1 MKKVRRPSFEPLL
14 REAPLLLCLCTL
26 SSPTQRRLFPS
37 PATPTVLED
46 LAQGLSCA
54 PSPGLRAGASFCLS
68 SGSRSPELVLS
79 RPWPTAL
86 GSWVSE
92 PLWVLRLW
100 SPAKG
105 LAPEGIRGQF
115 ASAIWSRSSQHENI
129 PNQGSLPAGARR
141 GLYSCLLEAWAR
153 ATVCAWAA

>member
-1 MKKVRRPSFEPLL
+1 M
-14 REAPLLLCLCTL
+14 
-26 SSPTQRRLFPS
+26 
-37 PATPTVLED
+37 
-46 LAQGLSCA
+46 
-54 PSPGLRAGASFCLS
+54 
-68 SGSRSPELVLS
+68 
-79 RPWPTAL
+79 AL

-105 LAPEGIRGQF
+105 LAPEGIQGQF
-115 ASAIWSRSSQHENI
+115 ASAIWSRSSQHGNI

-141 GLYSCLLEAWAR
+141 GLYSCLLEACAR